1 MSLKFDSSKKL
12 RKEKTKHKVESWEE
26 YEQRE
31 QEFLKERLLSKE
43 PTIQADVRIT
53 GGKAKNFK
61 IEIPKNT
68 RPLTDRMKVRIF
80 DILREDIANKTVLDL
95 YAGAGSFGLESLSR
109 GAKEVTFVDA
119 SKQADLILRKNIAH
133 TGFLPQAEVQ
143 KMKVEDFLLK
153 YSDTE
158 NTYDIVFMDPPYKL
172 YNTKRVSKMQDV
184 INESSKFLPG
194 VKDSKYK
201 KVFKGALIIK
211 HPRRYPIDIL
221 EYKYIKKIE
230 TYEFGLNS
238 ISFFIVK

>member
-61 IEIPKNT
+61 IEIPRNT

-80 DILREDIANKTVLDL
+80 DILREDIANKKILDL

-119 SKQADLILRKNIAH
+119 SKQADLILKKNIAH
-133 TGFLPQAEVQ
+133 TGFLPQAEVI
-143 KMKVEDFLLK
+143 KSKVEDFIVK
-153 YSDTE
+153 YANSDILF
-158 NTYDIVFMDPPYKL
+158 DIIFMDPPYKL
-172 YNTKRVSKMQDV
+172 YNTKRVSKMEDV
-184 INESSKFLPG
+184 INSTSKFLPG
-194 VKDSKYK
+194 VNNPKCKT
-201 KVFKGALIIK
+201 FKGALIIK
-211 HPRRYPIDIL
+211 HPRRYPIDTL
-221 EYKYIKKIE
+221 GYKYIKKVE
-230 TYEFGLNS
+230 TYDFGLNS